1 MFNLEKNTLRTPE
14 GRPCGREIPRSVKLG
29 PRSSSREM
37 AIGSGGVGDSC
48 DHSAE
53 QQVVGLRDSSCSS
66 RVVWMTLSRV
76 LQKGL
81 LGQGVD

>member
-1 MFNLEKNTLRTPE
+1 M
-14 GRPCGREIPRSVKLG
+14 KLG
-29 PRSSSREM
+29 PRSNSREM
-37 AIGSGGVGDSC
+37 AIGSVGVGDSW

-53 QQVVGLRDSSCSS
+53 QQVVGLRDSSCSP
-66 RVVWMTLSRV
+66 RLVWMTLSRM